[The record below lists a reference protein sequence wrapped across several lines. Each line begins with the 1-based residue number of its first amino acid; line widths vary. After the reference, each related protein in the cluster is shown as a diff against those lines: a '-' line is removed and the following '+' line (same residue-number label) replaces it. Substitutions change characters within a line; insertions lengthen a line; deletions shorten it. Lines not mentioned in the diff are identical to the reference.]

1 MSHSYTYTERLNQAT
16 VELTLPD
23 TREQAKELFAEIA
36 HLAETDP
43 VRWKAEVRAWTA
55 ADLYLCGLFCSWWQ
69 RRDGWTGRLEVDCD
83 FQFEFA
89 RWVQLESDDALDFTA
104 RQHAKSTWRH
114 TRIFQEVFRN
124 PETTVGIFSFDL
136 QKGARKHL
144 VRWKTEAETNAVF
157 KAAWDDVLYQDPRED
172 GAFWSVEN
180 GCTVRR
186 RGAHIVPTVSAY
198 TFMKGLP
205 TGARFSILYFDD
217 VETEETV
224 EAVEQR
230 DKVQERFRSA
240 INLGGRGTR
249 VWMPGTFHHTMGLL
263 SDLIKKGWKSHNFPA
278 EDVREEAPDIAEIF
292 DRFGGVRPDTGAD
305 IPEEVRSIRLAGAPV
320 YLHPLECAIL
330 RFQEGNEKYEQQY
343 MGNPLSGV
351 VHRFRPEW
359 VAPEMRIRADL
370 QDFAAGKFGYLLSD
384 PSKGLRDP
392 AVGLMVAADSDK
404 RLIVVDG
411 FRRKLT
417 PEQWA
422 HEMYLLAVNWS
433 NVMQIQQIRVEV
445 FGQATWD
452 TVLRQYFQAKRYTG
466 APIYG
471 VGEYRGSTSNKK
483 NDPGLMRA
491 WMRLEPLLRTG
502 RLRFPGELIVTN
514 DDGNPYDLIRYFI
527 DYEYVPFPQPA
538 TDDVLDC
545 LSLLGVPEDKVPALV
560 FPDRWVSWQDRD
572 DEPDEPRGFM
582 PGIEQESW
590 LWQQ

>member
-1 MSHSYTYTERLNQAT
+1 MSHSYTYHERANGET

-23 TREQAKELFAEIA
+23 NLAQAKELWDEVASY
-36 HLAETDP
+36 AETDP
-43 VRWKAEVRAWTA
+43 LRWKAAFRMWSA
-55 ADLYLCGLFCSWWQ
+55 ADLYFLGLACSWWQ
-69 RRDGWTGRLEVDCD
+69 RRDLWTGRLEVDCD
-83 FQFEFA
+83 FQFDFA
-89 RWVQLESDDALDFTA
+89 RWVQLESDDALDYTA
-104 RQHAKSTWRH
+104 RQHGKSTWRH
-114 TRIFQEVFRN
+114 TRMFQEIFRN
-124 PETTVGIFSFDL
+124 PEITIGIFSFDL

-144 VRWKTEAETNAVF
+144 VRWKIEAETNAAL
-157 KAAWDDVLYQDPRED
+157 KAAWDEVLWNNPRED

-180 GCTVRR
+180 GCTVKR
-186 RGAHIVPTVSAY
+186 RGAHVMPTVSAY

-205 TGARFSILYFDD
+205 TGARFGIIYLDD

-224 EAVEQR
+224 EADEQR
-230 DKVQERFRSA
+230 EKVQERFKSA

-249 VWMPGTFHHTMGLL
+249 TWIPGTFHHTMGLL
-263 SDLIKKGWKSHNFPA
+263 NNLIKRGWKSHNFPA
-278 EDVREEAPDIAEIF
+278 ENVREPAPDIAEIY

-305 IPEEVRSIRLAGAPV
+305 IPEEVRNVRLAGMPV

-359 VAPEMRIRADL
+359 VASELRVRADMY
-370 QDFAAGKFGYLLSD
+370 DFAAGKFGYVLSD

-392 AVGLMVAADSDK
+392 AVGLVLAADSDQ

-422 HEMYLLAVNWS
+422 HEMYLMTVNWS

-452 TVLRQYFQAKRYTG
+452 TVLRQYFEKKRYG
-466 APIYG
+466 GPPIFG
-471 VGEYRGSTSNKK
+471 VGEYRGSSANRK
-483 NDPGLMRA
+483 NDPALMRA
-491 WMRLEPLLRTG
+491 WMRLEPLFRTS
-502 RLRFPGELIVTN
+502 RLRFPEELMVIN

-527 DYEYVPFPQPA
+527 DYEYTPFPQPQ
-538 TDDVLDC
+538 TDDILDC
-545 LSLLGVPEDKVPALV
+545 LSLLGVPEDKAPPLI
-560 FPDRWVSWQDRD
+560 FPERWVSWQD
-572 DEPDEPRGFM
+572 EAPEPRQT
-582 PGIEQESW
+582 PGMIPGLEEESW
-590 LWQQ
+590 LWQ